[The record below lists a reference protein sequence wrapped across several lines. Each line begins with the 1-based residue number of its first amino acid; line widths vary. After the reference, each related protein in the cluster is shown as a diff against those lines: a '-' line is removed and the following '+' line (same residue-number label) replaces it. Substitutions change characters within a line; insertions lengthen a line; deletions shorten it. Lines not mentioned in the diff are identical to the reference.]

1 MEKRAA
7 VSNLFTDRA
16 NLGCNKSWLASFV
29 QENKNIR
36 IASHNDIKQ
45 GIFYQNNIFLNVLR
59 AF

>member
-1 MEKRAA
+1 
-7 VSNLFTDRA
+7 VSNFFINRA
-16 NLGCNKSWLASFV
+16 NLGGKKSWLASFV